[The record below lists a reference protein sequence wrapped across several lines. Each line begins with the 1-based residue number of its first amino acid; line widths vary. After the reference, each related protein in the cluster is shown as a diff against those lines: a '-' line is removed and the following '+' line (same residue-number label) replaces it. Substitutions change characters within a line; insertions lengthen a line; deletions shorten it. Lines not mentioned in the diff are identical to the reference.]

1 MINEQGRQ
9 EPAKHE
15 LTEESSRER
24 NQRYRALFDRTNDAV
39 FIISLAGIFLEVNDR
54 AAEMLGY
61 EIHELVGTSATDYV
75 ASDEF
80 EESESALHA
89 LKSGHVFPIYERTMR
104 RKDGVEFPVE
114 LNVAMVYDE
123 KGNPLHIQSIVRDI
137 TGRKQVRNE
146 LEALVKDRTDELE
159 QANAQLMLEIA
170 KHQQTENA
178 LRNSER
184 IYRELV
190 EKLQEGV
197 ITENTEGIITFVNPR
212 AAELLGYSKE
222 ELIGQPI
229 SITTPLEE
237 TKKMKEETAKRS
249 YGISSTYETTILMK
263 DGQSIPARIS
273 ATPLFTPDGVF
284 REILSIFTDISE
296 IKQTELALRESE
308 AKYRTILE
316 NIQDG
321 YYEVD
326 KTGNF
331 TFVNSSLSKG
341 LGYSADELI
350 GMNNRQYMSDETA
363 KAVFQAFN
371 LVYRTGKPSKAFNWE
386 LIRKDG
392 TKRNVESSIS
402 LITDST
408 GEPVGFQGIVRDV
421 TERKQMELALQE
433 SQEQYRE
440 LVEKMQ
446 EGVLTEDT
454 DGIITFVNPKT
465 AEMLGYSMEELIG
478 QPAINIVPETHR
490 EKIIEETAKRPH
502 GISSTYEA
510 ALQAKD
516 GHSIPVIIHATPL
529 FSSDQNFRGDLAVFT
544 DITER
549 KRAEEELKRQKA
561 ELSEFAHAMNHDMKN
576 QLLSIEGYAEILE
589 YEYDKNYSK
598 KIRNL
603 AQNMNELLRRSV
615 ALADAGLVIGE
626 TEELDLAALV
636 RDVAKAIIPENVVF
650 KLDNLPTVQGDRE
663 KLSQVF
669 RNLFENAIAHAAP
682 SRVEVRHRA
691 AVNGTAILI
700 INDGRPIAPEH
711 QKKIFQ
717 RGFTTKKKGGLGLAI
732 VKKLVAAHGWDIT
745 LEPGSETAFRM
756 LIPGNG

>member
-9 EPAKHE
+9 ETAKHK
-15 LTEESSRER
+15 LTEESARE
-24 NQRYRALFDRTNDAV
+24 QDQLYRALFDRTNDAV
-39 FIISLAGIFLEVNDR
+39 FIISLAGILLEVNHQ
-54 AAEMLGY
+54 AVEMLGY

-80 EESESALHA
+80 QESESALRE
-89 LKSGHVFPIYERTMR
+89 LKAGHIFPIYERIMR
-104 RKDGVEFPVE
+104 RKDGVEFPAE
-114 LNVAMVYDE
+114 INVAMVYDA

-137 TGRKQVRNE
+137 TGRKQVRDE
-146 LEALVKDRTDELE
+146 LETLMKKRTDELE

-170 KHQQTENA
+170 EYQQTEDA
-178 LRNSER
+178 LRNSEQ

-190 EKLQEGV
+190 EKMQEGV
-197 ITENTEGIITFVNPR
+197 LTESPGGIITFVNLR

-222 ELIGQPI
+222 ELLGQPL
-229 SITTPLEE
+229 SITVPLEKLE
-237 TKKMKEETAKRS
+237 KIKEETAKRP
-249 YGISSTYETTILMK
+249 YGISSIYETTLLTK
-263 DGQSIPARIS
+263 DGQFLTVRIS
-273 ATPLFTPDGVF
+273 ATPLFASNGIF
-284 REILSIFTDISE
+284 RGILSVFTNISE
-296 IKQTELALRESE
+296 IKRTELALRESE
-308 AKYRTILE
+308 AKFRAILE

-331 TFVNSSLSKG
+331 TFVNSSLSKM
-341 LGYSADELI
+341 LGYSVDELI
-350 GMNNRQYMSDETA
+350 GMNNREYMSVETA
-363 KAVFQAFN
+363 KTVFQAFN
-371 LVYRTGKPSKAFNWE
+371 TVYRTGKPAEAFDWE
-386 LIRKDG
+386 IIRKDG
-392 TKRNVESSIS
+392 TKRYTENSIS

-408 GEPVGFQGIVRDV
+408 GEPVGFQGIVRDI

-446 EGVLTEDT
+446 EGVLTEDME
-454 DGIITFVNPKT
+454 GIITFVNPKT
-465 AEMLGYSMEELIG
+465 AEMLDYTINELVG

-490 EKIIEETAKRPH
+490 ETIREETAKRLH

-529 FSSDQNFRGDLAVFT
+529 FSADHNFRGDLAVFT

-589 YEYDKNYSK
+589 YDYDKNYSK
-598 KIRNL
+598 KIRHL

-626 TEELDLAALV
+626 TVELDLAALV
-636 RDVAKAIIPENVVF
+636 RNVAKAIIPENVSF
-650 KLDNLPTVQGDRE
+650 RLDNLPTVQGDRE
-663 KLSQVF
+663 KLAQVF
-669 RNLFENAIAHAAP
+669 RNLFENAIAHSTP
-682 SRVEVRHRA
+682 SKIEVRHQA
-691 AVNGTAILI
+691 TANGTTILI
-700 INDGRPIAPEH
+700 INDGPPVAPEY

-732 VKKLVAAHGWDIT
+732 VKKLIDAHGWDIT
-745 LEPGSETAFRM
+745 LESGPETAFRIF
-756 LIPGNG
+756 IPGI